1 MKVRFK
7 MKRIAL
13 VLCATAS
20 LFSGVSAM
28 DSAQQES
35 GTQQQIP
42 VKMFVVQT
50 VPPVKVMQIPS
61 DEKVILDGF
70 IRARSINMECVT
82 YNGIS
87 LNAPIKLSYDMTT
100 EQMAAALITS
110 FGADKTVQFLEGTL
124 TRNH

>member
-1 MKVRFK
+1 

-13 VLCATAS
+13 VLCATVS
-20 LFSGVSAM
+20 LFSGISAM

-50 VPPVKVMQIPS
+50 VPPVEVMQIPS

-70 IRARSINMECVT
+70 IRARSINIECFN
-82 YNGIS
+82 YNGIQ

-100 EQMAAALITS
+100 EQMVSALMAS
-110 FGADKTVQFLEGTL
+110 FGADKQIQFLEGTL